1 MVFYGGK
8 FLVLGLSKSGIA
20 ASKLLLSHGATVY
33 VYDQF
38 ISSRI
43 KSAQEELSACGAIC
57 VQKESLDRVLT
68 AVDTLVL
75 SPGIAIDNSI
85 AVRAHALK
93 KRIIGELELGSYFLQ
108 APAIAVTGTNG
119 KTTTVCMI
127 ESILKC
133 ANKET
138 LALGNVGVPLCKK
151 VESLSRSGV
160 AVIEVSSFQM
170 ETTRSFVPHIAC
182 LTNITE
188 DHLNRHYTMAN
199 YVYLKKRLFLNLRES
214 EYAVLNAEC
223 PYSGEVAEATKAK
236 ILYFSTSRQTNGAY
250 VTGGKIYY
258 DSEFLFTEETLALK
272 EKHNVENALCA
283 ITAAKA
289 FGVEN
294 EAIRSALSSF
304 RGARHRMEFVACK
317 KGVSYVNDSKAT
329 NTDAALAA
337 ARCMKR
343 PTIMLLG
350 GSDKGYSFR
359 EFFIALKETSVR
371 YVVLYGENRERLA
384 RECVEVGYT
393 AYSLVE
399 NLRQATIVASTVAK
413 AGETI
418 LLSPASASFDE
429 FSGYDERGECF
440 IQYVNGDTD
449 WKEK

>member
-20 ASKLLLSHGATVY
+20 ATTLLLSHGATVY
-33 VYDQF
+33 IYDQF
-38 ISSRI
+38 VSARV
-43 KSAQEELSACGAIC
+43 KSAEEDLSKAGAIC
-57 VQKESLDRVLT
+57 VRKENLDRTLM
-68 AVDTLVL
+68 AIDTLVL

-85 AVRAHALK
+85 AVRAHVLK

-133 ANKET
+133 AEKET

-151 VESLSRSGV
+151 VESLSRRGV

-170 ETTRSFVPHIAC
+170 ETTRTFLPHIAC

-188 DHLNRHYTMAN
+188 DHLNRHYTMGN
-199 YVYLKKRLFLNLRES
+199 YVYLKKRLFTNLRES

-223 PYSGEVAEATKAK
+223 PYSREIAETTRAK
-236 ILYFSTSRQTNGAY
+236 VVYFSTQRQTNGAY
-250 VTGGKIYY
+250 ASNGKIYY
-258 DSEFLFTEETLALK
+258 GEEFLFAEEALSLK

-283 ITAAKA
+283 IAAAKA

-294 EAIRSALSSF
+294 ESIRAALSSF

-317 KGVSYVNDSKAT
+317 QGISYVNDSKAT

-343 PTIMLLG
+343 ATIMLLG

-359 EFFIALKETSVR
+359 EFFEELKETTVR
-371 YVVLYGENRERLA
+371 YVVLYGENREKLA
-384 RECVEVGYT
+384 KECSEAGYT
-393 AYSLVE
+393 AYSIVE
-399 NLRQATIVASTVAK
+399 NLRQATAVASTVAK

-429 FSGYDERGECF
+429 FSGYDERGEAF
-440 IQYVNGDTD
+440 IRYINGEEDCA
-449 WKEK
+449 K